1 MGVSPA
7 DNLRLQLIGGSY
19 SAVTINLY
27 NYIEEKIKN
36 GKGGDNITIS
46 SKELLK
52 ITWIVE
58 GDLANVDI
66 RSKIAIL
73 DKYYIDFLKQFL
85 SDNGLNSNY
94 DGNCL
99 NVYGWHLKHNLS
111 DSFSKLHN
119 KWRAKVKKTRD
130 RVKVLSAYIEDDI
143 MDIIR
148 KSFRSSDKLEF
159 PSHVLKTM
167 LSKAEQNTNIK
178 IKYDSTFDEIV
189 NRVIADLK
197 SYGFKVEVSNLGRIT
212 VSGWRL

>member
-1 MGVSPA
+1 M
-7 DNLRLQLIGGSY
+7 
-19 SAVTINLY
+19 
-27 NYIEEKIKN
+27 
-36 GKGGDNITIS
+36 
-46 SKELLK
+46 K
-52 ITWIVE
+52 ITWIADVNS
-58 GDLANVDI
+58 GNTDAKSNV
-66 RSKIAIL
+66 SL
-73 DKYYIDFLKQFL
+73 LNKYYIGILKQFL

-197 SYGFKVEVSNLGRIT
+197 SYGFKVEVSNLDRIT